1 MERLGTMLHS
11 NSTLAAAAPED
22 GCRVSNCCPHRGTID
37 DYQNF
42 AKSFGIR
49 DIRGE
54 GRALVDRADAAP
66 VNPGLNIQNSR
77 LVRLISKTQQA
88 PAQLDNSK
96 PFCSPSNRAAPL
108 LGRATDRAKAT
119 GGHHRTLIDR
129 RNLFVAVAH
138 ERTSTPY
145 HQRRVTRTSR
155 ENGACRLRRQS
166 PPPRRNGGPSTLN
179 ARVR

>member
-1 MERLGTMLHS
+1 MLSQKLKHRSKLQRLGTMLHG
-11 NSTLAAAAPED
+11 NSTLAAAPPED

-66 VNPGLNIQNSR
+66 VNPGLNIQNGR
-77 LVRLISKTQQA
+77 LVRLISKTHRA
-88 PAQLDNSK
+88 PAQLNNPR

-129 RNLFVAVAH
+129 RNLFVRS
-138 ERTSTPY
+138 RTKEPQHHIIS
-145 HQRRVTRTSR
+145 
-155 ENGACRLRRQS
+155 A
-166 PPPRRNGGPSTLN
+166 
-179 ARVR
+179 A